1 MGRVDAVIQLL
12 HYDALMSSL
21 NGDGGRWAGSATFL
35 SSSGCCKKKYG
46 IPEKKTKL
54 YSPRWTQY
62 GSSMENG
69 SQECRMTAL
78 LQSIGEV
85 QSNKLWPY
93 FSFNLNA
100 GGQLF
105 RTVSSGSDERR

>member
-1 MGRVDAVIQLL
+1 MVMGVGGQAVQLFSV
-12 HYDALMSSL
+12 AV
-21 NGDGGRWAGSATFL
+21 AAV
-35 SSSGCCKKKYG
+35 KKVWDSR
-46 IPEKKTKL
+46 KKTKL

>member
-1 MGRVDAVIQLL
+1 
-12 HYDALMSSL
+12 
-21 NGDGGRWAGSATFL
+21 
-35 SSSGCCKKKYG
+35 
-46 IPEKKTKL
+46 
-54 YSPRWTQY
+54 
-62 GSSMENG
+62 
-69 SQECRMTAL
+69 MTAL